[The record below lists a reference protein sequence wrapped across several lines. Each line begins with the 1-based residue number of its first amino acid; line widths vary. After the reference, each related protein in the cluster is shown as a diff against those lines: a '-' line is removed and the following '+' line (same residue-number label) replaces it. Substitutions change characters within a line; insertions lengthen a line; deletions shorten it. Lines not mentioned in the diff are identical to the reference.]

1 MQIKVLGNRAP
12 QARAVRDHVVK
23 SAVHEAQLQVRPFPP
38 FMFVGEDDKFE
49 NETEDVIWESFDP
62 PAELKRHEYPF
73 QSGRRVAER
82 LLESVKK
89 IPNFGERL

>member
-1 MQIKVLGNRAP
+1 ML
-12 QARAVRDHVVK
+12 
-23 SAVHEAQLQVRPFPP
+23 
-38 FMFVGEDDKFE
+38 VGKDDKFE
-49 NETEDVIWESFDP
+49 NETEDVIWESFYP

-73 QSGRRVAER
+73 QSGRRVVER